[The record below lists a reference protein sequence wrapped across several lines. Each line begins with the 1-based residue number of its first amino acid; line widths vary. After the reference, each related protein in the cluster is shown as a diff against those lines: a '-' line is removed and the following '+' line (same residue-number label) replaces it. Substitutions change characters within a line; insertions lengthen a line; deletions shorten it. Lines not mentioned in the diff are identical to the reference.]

1 MLFQYGSHLSWHQTK
16 TKKLWAQY
24 GDDAQNCF
32 SYRLPR
38 AWSMKPVVRKKYDAK
53 SLKSLWG
60 LCGKHSELYFP
71 QILTFEAYV
80 MLKVAVIRHFT
91 LPTPSELR
99 TKWNPQERYVASSYP
114 DLTNHVE
121 CTNQRTNH
129 WGESRTR
136 SRLLPDCWRQSQ
148 TLLSVPLLELGFFLK
163 EVAKQLKLTDFKHFL
178 RLVLM
183 PTNKKG
189 MAVSLY
195 ETAYDCC
202 NVILCN
208 VNPSPK

>member
-1 MLFQYGSHLSWHQTK
+1 MATTHQTASLTDFLGLGRWSPSSEK
-16 TKKLWAQY
+16 NMMLSRWNPSEDSVGSTA
-24 GDDAQNCF
+24 
-32 SYRLPR
+32 SYI
-38 AWSMKPVVRKKYDAK
+38 SHK
-53 SLKSLWG
+53 S
-60 LCGKHSELYFP
+60 F
-71 QILTFEAYV
+71 TFEAYV
-80 MLKVAVIRHFT
+80 MLKVAVIHHFT

-114 DLTNHVE
+114 YLTNHVE

-163 EVAKQLKLTDFKHFL
+163 EVTKQLKLTDFKHFL

-183 PTNKKG
+183 LTNNKG
-189 MAVSLY
+189 MTASLY

-208 VNPSPK
+208 VNPSSK